1 MQLEKE
7 VIEIT
12 EEQFESLDYS
22 TIDAASILG
31 TSEAELIRRFGSR
44 EGYPVTYQEIINYV
58 RKKGMDENKIK
69 EKILQKYN
77 LAIVPAEKAKEY
89 VRRAKEFDACVKRLS
104 DKFSVC

>member
-1 MQLEKE
+1 MALEKE

-12 EEQFESLDYS
+12 ERQFKSLDYS

-44 EGYPVTYQEIINYV
+44 EGYPISHQEITYYA
-58 RKKGMDENKIK
+58 RKKGIDANKIK

-77 LAIVPAEKAKEY
+77 FVIVAEP
-89 VRRAKEFDACVKRLS
+89 KR
-104 DKFSVC
+104 

>member
-1 MQLEKE
+1 MAIEKE

-12 EEQFESLDYS
+12 ERQFKSLDYS
-22 TIDAASILG
+22 TIDAASILD

-44 EGYPVTYQEIINYV
+44 EGYPFTYQEIIHYA

-77 LAIVPAEKAKEY
+77 FVIVAEQKKGF
-89 VRRAKEFDACVKRLS
+89 VQGKLFTDL
-104 DKFSVC
+104 